1 MTVNIKNARVL
12 VIGASSGIGLATAH
26 AFADAGA
33 HITMA
38 SRGGDKLMRAAAEVG
53 HDAQPRALD
62 TLDEGAIEQ
71 FFEQELPFDHVA
83 ISASSTTSGP
93 VRVLALDDAY
103 ASMNSKFWGAYRI
116 ARAAKIT
123 AGGSL
128 TFVSGFLS
136 RRPSAAS
143 VLQGAI
149 NAALEGLARGLALEL
164 APVRV
169 NAVCPGLIDTALYS
183 RMDAQKR
190 DAMFDAAAA
199 HLPARRVGQADD
211 VAQAI
216 LFVATN
222 PFVTGSTIT
231 VDGGGSIA

>member
-183 RMDAQKR
+183 RMDAKKR
-190 DAMFDAAAA
+190 EAMFEAAA